1 MNHKE
6 LSELESSFDSCFC
19 ELIYQLKQAGMNR
32 DCYALLSG
40 LYRTLSAQ
48 IGTQLDLISLDEQP
62 VEN

>member
-19 ELIYQLKQAGMNR
+19 ELLYQLKKAGMDR
-32 DCYALLSG
+32 GYYALLTEK
-40 LYRTLSAQ
+40 YRSLSAQ

-62 VEN
+62 LKD